1 MSNDIGDE
9 MQDAFVVED
18 FDMMKKLIFA
28 GSSPNSADRRDGSPI
43 ILRAAV
49 TRDLDMIN
57 FLIGQQA
64 DVDSRGPK
72 GLTAL
77 HAAALYGFVEILQRL
92 IEAGSDTN
100 AKDAEGATP
109 FVFALASKDQGATI
123 GMAKILIAHG
133 ADKSVRN
140 SQDRILL
147 DVYKEITGKT
157 YDGI

>member
-18 FDMMKKLIFA
+18 FDMMKKLILA

-109 FVFALASKDQGATI
+109 LSLPSPV
-123 GMAKILIAHG
+123 KIKAQRLG
-133 ADKSVRN
+133 WRK
-140 SQDRILL
+140 
-147 DVYKEITGKT
+147 Y
-157 YDGI
+157 